1 MEGGKRG
8 LHFVANILIAWREL
22 IAEHVQQCEV
32 RLIGSV
38 CVRRMNVGLNVRA
51 VVVDN
56 VEDEM
61 ALMVVGADVA
71 SVYRDIVSDKRVGHD
86 PLLQPKIFGRVT
98 GIEGAYSGFEFL
110 AVAAGMQRAPDVVM
124 AEDRKSRDGVTDY
137 IIGLPQSLGPQEI
150 IGHGYQGM
158 EADVRYLAHPW
169 NACVRAPAYQ
179 ARN

>member
-1 MEGGKRG
+1 
-8 LHFVANILIAWREL
+8 
-22 IAEHVQQCEV
+22 
-32 RLIGSV
+32 
-38 CVRRMNVGLNVRA
+38 MNVGLNVHA

-98 GIEGAYSGFEFL
+98 DIEGAYSGFEFL

-150 IGHGYQGM
+150 IGHGYQGLQGTGHPTALGSGKD
-158 EADVRYLAHPW
+158 EALSLREGRQPPQA
-169 NACVRAPAYQ
+169 ACGSLRVLPLSPAP
-179 ARN
+179 

>member
-1 MEGGKRG
+1 
-8 LHFVANILIAWREL
+8 
-22 IAEHVQQCEV
+22 
-32 RLIGSV
+32 
-38 CVRRMNVGLNVRA
+38 MNVGLNVRA

-110 AVAAGMQRAPDVVM
+110 AVAAGMQRAADVVM
-124 AEDRKSRDGVTDY
+124 AEDRKSRDGVTV
-137 IIGLPQSLGPQEI
+137 GLPQSLGPQEI

-158 EADVRYLAHPW
+158 EADV
-169 NACVRAPAYQ
+169 
-179 ARN
+179 

>member
-1 MEGGKRG
+1 MSPERSASRRANPRAISHARLSSNPSARSRNFLQAGGTKSTG
-8 LHFVANILIAWREL
+8 AD
-22 IAEHVQQCEV
+22 
-32 RLIGSV
+32 IGSFP
-38 CVRRMNVGLNVRA
+38 
-51 VVVDN
+51 
-56 VEDEM
+56 
-61 ALMVVGADVA
+61 
-71 SVYRDIVSDKRVGHD
+71 YRDIVSDKRVGHD

>member
-1 MEGGKRG
+1 
-8 LHFVANILIAWREL
+8 
-22 IAEHVQQCEV
+22 
-32 RLIGSV
+32 
-38 CVRRMNVGLNVRA
+38 
-51 VVVDN
+51 
-56 VEDEM
+56 
-61 ALMVVGADVA
+61 MVVGADVA